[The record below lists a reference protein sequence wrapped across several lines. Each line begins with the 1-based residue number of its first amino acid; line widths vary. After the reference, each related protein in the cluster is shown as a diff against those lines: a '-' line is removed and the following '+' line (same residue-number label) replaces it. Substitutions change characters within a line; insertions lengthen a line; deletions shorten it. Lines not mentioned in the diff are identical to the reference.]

1 MSDQQL
7 LEKIIESVTREKDP
21 ISEKII
27 LKNDFIEITEDS
39 EIVNLWET
47 SDYNANGLY
56 WHQIAR
62 LALKQAA
69 DQQFMFAKLWGLL
82 ETYRGNFKDYFI
94 LETELGRYPIPNPL
108 IELNR
113 LVSLYHEFFVIYNNI
128 SHRIHFDFP
137 KKQYFGPLFRGM
149 INWEKTIRMS
159 TTEFPLNFA
168 SEIPERKFDTPG
180 NILLVLCTLWMHRE
194 CSRILQL
201 NFPEP
206 LDDEKKQILENISGK
221 TKNILLNFP
230 FQDVLKSSIKYW
242 KLPNDD
248 KNIFRLEKQLQKN
261 IQLGINRN
269 PNYVKL
275 LEWIYKFRNLNLNL
289 VSKETPVKNLL
300 KAQVAQDTIFE
311 AWIFFEF
318 LDFFEHSGYHPILHM
333 EKTPYYFEFDYKGET
348 VLFYYE
354 KFFKIRDR
362 PQYVWAI
369 NQKPDFSVMVGDEL
383 LGVFDAKNYSKGQD
397 PDEAVNKMLSYMNN
411 FNTDFGVLF
420 FPYLPKLWNEMFKNE
435 RKNELNTMYA
445 KENPQLTENE
455 IKDIP
460 KPEARKSWENLDPK
474 LKKIFRP
481 NSVKHIV
488 NPKKKTMKFYFMR
501 MEPNDSPTA
510 LEMKDQTIEAIF
522 DEIRQKLDRRKN
534 EPAMELAS

>member
-21 ISEKII
+21 IPEKII
-27 LKNDFIEITEDS
+27 LKNDFIEITQDS
-39 EIVNLWET
+39 ELVDLWQT
-47 SDYNANGLY
+47 SDYNAKHQK

-62 LALKQAA
+62 FALKRAA
-69 DQQFMFAKLWGLL
+69 DQQFMYEKLWYLL
-82 ETYRGNFKDYFI
+82 QTYRGNPNDYFD
-94 LETELGRYPIPNPL
+94 LETELGRYPLPNPL

-137 KKQYFGPLFRGM
+137 KKQYFGSSFRGM

-159 TTEFPLNFA
+159 TTEFPLKFA
-168 SEIPERKFDTPG
+168 SEIPERKFATPG
-180 NILLVLCTLWMHRE
+180 NILLLLCTLWMHRE

-206 LDDEKKQILENISGK
+206 LDDEKKQILENISKK

-230 FQDVLKSSIKYW
+230 FQDVRKSSIKYW

-248 KNIFRLEKQLQKN
+248 KNILRLEKQLQKN
-261 IQLGINRN
+261 IHLGINRN
-269 PNYVKL
+269 LNYVKL

-289 VSKETPVKNLL
+289 ISKETPTKNLL
-300 KAQVAQDTIFE
+300 KSQVAQDTGFE

-318 LDFFEHSGYHPILHM
+318 LDFFHQSGYHPILHM
-333 EKTPYYFEFDYKGET
+333 EKTPYFEFDYEGIT
-348 VLFYYE
+348 VSFYYE
-354 KFFKIRDR
+354 KFFKIRDK
-362 PQYVWAI
+362 PQHVWAL
-369 NQKPDFSVMVGDEL
+369 NQIPDYSIMVGDEL
-383 LGVFDAKNYSKGQD
+383 IGVFDAKNYSKGID
-397 PDEAVNKMLSYMNN
+397 PDEAVNKMLAYMSN

-420 FPYLPKLWNEMFKNE
+420 FPYLPKTWDELFKNE
-435 RKNELNTMYA
+435 RKNELNKIYA
-445 KENPQLTENE
+445 KENPQLTEQE

-488 NPKKKTMKFYFMR
+488 NPKEKNMKFYHMR
-501 MEPNDSPTA
+501 MEPNDSQTA
-510 LEMKDQTIEAIF
+510 LEMKSQTIETIF
-522 DEIRQKLDRRKN
+522 EVIKQKLDKIKN
-534 EPAMELAS
+534 DRAMELAS